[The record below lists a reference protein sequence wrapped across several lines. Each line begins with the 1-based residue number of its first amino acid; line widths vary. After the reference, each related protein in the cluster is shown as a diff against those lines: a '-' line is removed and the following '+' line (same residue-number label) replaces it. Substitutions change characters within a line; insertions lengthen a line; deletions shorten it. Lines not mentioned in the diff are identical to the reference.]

1 MVTYSGQIGQDFLLD
16 SAVFQGMRDGV
27 FVDIGA
33 HDGTTLSNTLVFER
47 ERGWRGLCIEPNPAV
62 FSELARARQVPTL
75 NVAVGAENGF
85 LPFRQVTGHG
95 EMLSGLADEAS
106 PDHVARIE
114 REIARFGGRTTII
127 NVPVRRLADILA
139 EHEIDEVHYLS
150 IDTEGAEHAILAS
163 LDQARLFVHVVD
175 VECNDRREAGVLA
188 AALGPAFVSVPHR
201 HDLFFINR
209 DSPFF
214 GRLSALRRAVRT
226 YAVRRRFAKLARLLR
241 R

>member
-62 FSELARARQVPTL
+62 FTALTKARKVPTL
-75 NVAVGAENGF
+75 NVAVGAENGI
-85 LPFRQVTGHG
+85 LPFRQVTGHS
-95 EMLSGLADEAS
+95 EMLSGLADTAS
-106 PDHVARIE
+106 PDHMARVE
-114 REIARFGGRTTII
+114 REVARFGGNTTII
-127 NVPVRRLADILA
+127 DVPVRRLDDILA
-139 EHEIDEVHYLS
+139 EYGIDEVHYLS
-150 IDTEGAEHAILAS
+150 IDTEGAERAILAS
-163 LDQARLFVHVVD
+163 LDHTRVFIHVVD
-175 VECNDRREAGVLA
+175 VECNDRREAESIA
-188 AALGPAFVSVPHR
+188 AALGPAFAGLRHR

-214 GRLSALRRAVRT
+214 GRRGALRRAIRG
-226 YAVRRRFAKLARLLR
+226 YAVRRRLAKLARLFR